1 MYKTLNLFVNKIN
14 NSLKKKHKTIN
25 FEYSIILYEILNV
38 LETSGFI
45 KGFKIIEN
53 SFNKEKQII
62 VFLKYASTN
71 NSVINSIQQVST
83 TKQKVFLKKQFL
95 VFSNLN
101 SEIFIVSTNK
111 GILTSVDAIKNNV
124 GGEVIL
130 KIS

>member
-62 VFLKYASTN
+62 VFLKYANTN